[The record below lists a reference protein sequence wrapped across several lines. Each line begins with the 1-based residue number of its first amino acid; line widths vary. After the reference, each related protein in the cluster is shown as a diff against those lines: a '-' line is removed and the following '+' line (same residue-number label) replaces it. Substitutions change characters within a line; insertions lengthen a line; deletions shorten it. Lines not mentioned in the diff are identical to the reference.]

1 MHTIKIDVSNTIFDN
16 VMFILN
22 NLPKSEVKF
31 WVDDKP
37 KETLSKKDSLV
48 DFFQNSPLVGVISL
62 EQEKE
67 IYKSRIE
74 F

>member
-1 MHTIKIDVSNTIFDN
+1 MHTIKLDVSNTIFDN

-31 WVDDKP
+31 WVDDKH

-62 EQEKE
+62 ERKKE